1 VTPKGETEL
10 TAEERLLRAIFG
22 EKSREVR
29 DTSLKVPHGEKGK
42 IIDVKVFSRENG
54 DELSPGVNH
63 LVRVYVAQKRKIL
76 QGDKMAGRHGNKGV
90 IAKVL
95 PEEDMPYLE
104 DGSPV
109 DIVLNPLGVPSR
121 MNLGQI
127 METHLGWAARM
138 LGMNV
143 ATPVFDGAHAEDIA
157 EWLQDAGMA
166 PDGKTWLRDGRS
178 GERFSRP
185 ITVGMIYMLKLAHLV
200 DDKIHA
206 RSTGPYS
213 MITQQPLG
221 GKAQF
226 GGQRFGEMEVWALEA
241 YGAAYTL
248 QELLTV
254 KSDDVVGRVKT
265 YEAIVKGENVME
277 PGVPESFKVLIK
289 ELQSLALDVKV
300 LTENREEIDVRM
312 QDDDLGERERQEI
325 GLLMGDDQPVPS
337 QTAVAAREALAEA
350 AAIEEATGDPTEVGE
365 LEEDEEEEE
374 IDDSKPLDAT
384 IPLPT
389 PPPMPVRE
397 AEADEIFAADE
408 EAEEEEEVEDGLQG
422 YEIEEEDEEAY
433 EEEKPYEEDEEEP
446 PYQENPAEDDF

>member
-1 VTPKGETEL
+1 
-10 TAEERLLRAIFG
+10 
-22 EKSREVR
+22 
-29 DTSLKVPHGEKGK
+29 VPHGEKGK
-42 IIDVKVFSRENG
+42 IIDVKMFSRDNG
-54 DELSPGVNH
+54 DELSPGVSH

-95 PEEDMPYLE
+95 PEEDMPYTE
-104 DGSPV
+104 DGTPV

-127 METHLGWAARM
+127 METHLGWAAKM
-138 LGMNV
+138 LDMHI

-157 EWLQDAGMA
+157 EWLQDAGLPA
-166 PDGKTWLRDGRS
+166 DGKTWLRDGRT
-178 GERFSRP
+178 GERFNRP

-265 YEAIVKGENVME
+265 YEAIVKGENVLE

-300 LTENREEIDVRM
+300 LTENREEIEIKI
-312 QDDDLGERERQEI
+312 QDDDVSDTAKDI
-325 GLLMGDDQPVPS
+325 GLLVGDEPVMS
-337 QTAVAAREALAEA
+337 QTQIAAREAEVQRASAVAMAAGVGMEDSAEG
-350 AAIEEATGDPTEVGE
+350 ATLVDEDA
-365 LEEDEEEEE
+365 EEDEDVEASDEEVAAAQNATPRVPSAAPDLDGDHGGSIGRIGGLGDDVLDADVLEEE
-374 IDDSKPLDAT
+374 A
-384 IPLPT
+384 
-389 PPPMPVRE
+389 PP
-397 AEADEIFAADE
+397 
-408 EAEEEEEVEDGLQG
+408 AEEEDLDEGYVLEDEDEEVEK
-422 YEIEEEDEEAY
+422 EEEEDEGLG
-433 EEEKPYEEDEEEP
+433 PLGGGDED
-446 PYQENPAEDDF
+446 Y

>member
-1 VTPKGETEL
+1 
-10 TAEERLLRAIFG
+10 
-22 EKSREVR
+22 VR

-104 DGSPV
+104 DGTPV

-127 METHLGWAARM
+127 METHLGWAAKM
-138 LGMNV
+138 LGMSI
-143 ATPVFDGAHAEDIA
+143 ATPVFDGARAEDIT
-157 EWLQDAGMA
+157 EWLQDAGLPA
-166 PDGKTWLRDGRS
+166 DGKTWLRDGRS

-185 ITVGMIYMLKLAHLV
+185 ITVGLIYMLKLAHLV

-300 LTENREEIDVRM
+300 LTENREEVDVRM
-312 QDDDLGERERQEI
+312 QEDEFSERERQEI
-325 GLLMGDDQPVPS
+325 GLLMGDESAPVS
-337 QTAVAAREALAEA
+337 QTQVATSEA
-350 AAIEEATGDPTEVGE
+350 AAEAEAEGLVGE
-365 LEEDEEEEE
+365 GLEEEEEEE
-374 IDDSKPLDAT
+374 IDDSKPIDTAA
-384 IPLPT
+384 PLPT
-389 PPPMPVRE
+389 PPPIPVRDAE
-397 AEADEIFAADE
+397 AEDIFDT
-408 EAEEEEEVEDGLQG
+408 EAEPEEEELEEGAQG
-422 YEIEEEDEEAY
+422 YELEEEDEDLY
-433 EEEKPYEEDEEEP
+433 EEEPAYDESEEESGYGESQLPDEE
-446 PYQENPAEDDF
+446 F